1 MPPFRD
7 SKVQSGS
14 PTDKKIQASLDT
26 KSRMSKQAEMILMS
40 FWKAAS
46 FLTDS
51 SMIFCWLLST
61 GLENI

>member
-1 MPPFRD
+1 MLPFRD

-14 PTDKKIQASLDT
+14 QTDKKIQANLDT
-26 KSRMSKQAEMILMS
+26 KSRMSKQAEMILTS

-46 FLTDS
+46 FLKDS